1 MKWLINWGVKKY
13 AVNIVNDALAK
24 YNVNVDRARAIV
36 AQYANKL
43 RLLLDFLDRLDDYGD
58 SLDFSDQG
66 EFIISF
72 AEQFKHEVYGEEGST
87 DKPPWPPCASIISI
101 VFANEQ

>member
-43 RLLLDFLDRLDDYGD
+43 RLLLDFLDRLDKKLADGKLTED
-58 SLDFSDQG
+58 EADALIADAK
-66 EFIISF
+66 EI
-72 AEQFKHEVYGEEGST
+72 GSALT
-87 DKPPWPPCASIISI
+87 A
-101 VFANEQ
+101 

>member
-36 AQYANKL
+36 ATYANKL
-43 RLLLDFLDRLDDYGD
+43 RLLLDFLDRLDKKLADGK
-58 SLDFSDQG
+58 LDED
-66 EFIISF
+66 EADALI
-72 AEQFKHEVYGEEGST
+72 T
-87 DKPPWPPCASIISI
+87 DAKEIGTALT
-101 VFANEQ
+101 A

>member
-36 AQYANKL
+36 ATYANKL
-43 RLLLDFLDRLDDYGD
+43 RLLLDFLDRLDKKLADGMLTED
-58 SLDFSDQG
+58 EADALIADAKEIG
-66 EFIISF
+66 T
-72 AEQFKHEVYGEEGST
+72 ALT
-87 DKPPWPPCASIISI
+87 A
-101 VFANEQ
+101 

>member
-36 AQYANKL
+36 ATYANKL
-43 RLLLDFLDRLDDYGD
+43 RLLLDFLDRLDKKLADGK
-58 SLDFSDQG
+58 LDED
-66 EFIISF
+66 EADALI
-72 AEQFKHEVYGEEGST
+72 T
-87 DKPPWPPCASIISI
+87 DAKAIGT
-101 VFANEQ
+101 ALTA

>member
-36 AQYANKL
+36 ATYAGKL
-43 RLLLDFLDRLDDYGD
+43 RLLLDFLDRLDKKLADGK
-58 SLDFSDQG
+58 LT
-66 EFIISF
+66 E
-72 AEQFKHEVYGEEGST
+72 EEV
-87 DKPPWPPCASIISI
+87 DAI
-101 VFANEQ
+101 VSEAAKLAKELTA

>member
-43 RLLLDFLDRLDDYGD
+43 RLLLDFLDRLDKKLADGK
-58 SLDFSDQG
+58 LT
-66 EFIISF
+66 
-72 AEQFKHEVYGEEGST
+72 EEEADALIRDAKEIGT
-87 DKPPWPPCASIISI
+87 ALT
-101 VFANEQ
+101 A

>member
-36 AQYANKL
+36 ATYANKL
-43 RLLLDFLDRLDDYGD
+43 RLLLDFLDRLDAKLADGK
-58 SLDFSDQG
+58 LT
-66 EFIISF
+66 E
-72 AEQFKHEVYGEEGST
+72 AEADEIT
-87 DKPPWPPCASIISI
+87 DEAVKLAKELT
-101 VFANEQ
+101 A

>member
-43 RLLLDFLDRLDDYGD
+43 RLLLDFLDRLDKKLADGK
-58 SLDFSDQG
+58 LD
-66 EFIISF
+66 E
-72 AEQFKHEVYGEEGST
+72 AEADALITEATNLGK
-87 DKPPWPPCASIISI
+87 AL
-101 VFANEQ
+101 AA

>member
-36 AQYANKL
+36 AQYAGKL
-43 RLLLDFLDRLDDYGD
+43 RLLLDFLDKLDKKLADGKLTED
-58 SLDFSDQG
+58 EADALIKDAKAIG
-66 EFIISF
+66 T
-72 AEQFKHEVYGEEGST
+72 ALT
-87 DKPPWPPCASIISI
+87 A
-101 VFANEQ
+101 

>member
-36 AQYANKL
+36 ATYANKL
-43 RLLLDFLDRLDDYGD
+43 RLLLDFLDRLDKKLADGKLTED
-58 SLDFSDQG
+58 EADAL
-66 EFIISF
+66 I
-72 AEQFKHEVYGEEGST
+72 T
-87 DKPPWPPCASIISI
+87 DAKAIGT
-101 VFANEQ
+101 ALTA

>member
-36 AQYANKL
+36 ATYANKL
-43 RLLLDFLDRLDDYGD
+43 RLLLDFLDRLDKKLADGK
-58 SLDFSDQG
+58 LDEDEADALIADAKAIG
-66 EFIISF
+66 K
-72 AEQFKHEVYGEEGST
+72 ALT
-87 DKPPWPPCASIISI
+87 A
-101 VFANEQ
+101 

>member
-36 AQYANKL
+36 ATYAGKL
-43 RLLLDFLDRLDDYGD
+43 RLLLDFLDRLDKKLADGK
-58 SLDFSDQG
+58 LT
-66 EFIISF
+66 
-72 AEQFKHEVYGEEGST
+72 EEET
-87 DKPPWPPCASIISI
+87 DAI
-101 VFANEQ
+101 VSEAAKLAKELTA

>member
-24 YNVNVDRARAIV
+24 YNVNVDRARVIV

-43 RLLLDFLDRLDDYGD
+43 RLLLDFLDRLDKRLADGKLTED
-58 SLDFSDQG
+58 EADAL
-66 EFIISF
+66 I
-72 AEQFKHEVYGEEGST
+72 T
-87 DKPPWPPCASIISI
+87 DAKAIGT
-101 VFANEQ
+101 ALTA

>member
-36 AQYANKL
+36 TAYANKL
-43 RLLLDFLDRLDDYGD
+43 RLLLDFLDRLDKKLADGK
-58 SLDFSDQG
+58 LD
-66 EFIISF
+66 E
-72 AEQFKHEVYGEEGST
+72 AEVNALIT
-87 DKPPWPPCASIISI
+87 DAKAIGK
-101 VFANEQ
+101 ALTA

>member
-36 AQYANKL
+36 VTYAGKL
-43 RLLLDFLDRLDDYGD
+43 RLLLDFLDRLDKKLADGKLTKD
-58 SLDFSDQG
+58 EADAL
-66 EFIISF
+66 I
-72 AEQFKHEVYGEEGST
+72 T
-87 DKPPWPPCASIISI
+87 DAKEIGTALT
-101 VFANEQ
+101 A

>member
-36 AQYANKL
+36 ATYANKL
-43 RLLLDFLDRLDDYGD
+43 RLLLDFLDRLDKKLADGKLTED
-58 SLDFSDQG
+58 EADALIADAKEIG
-66 EFIISF
+66 T
-72 AEQFKHEVYGEEGST
+72 ALT
-87 DKPPWPPCASIISI
+87 A
-101 VFANEQ
+101 